1 LISFACVIVAGV
13 VYNSARIAL
22 SEHAIELASL
32 RILGFSQR
40 EVALLLLTEQAI
52 LVMLAIPFGMMIGY
66 GLAAIIA
73 VLLSQELFRI
83 PLVVSQ
89 QTFLSSALVMLLAA
103 AGSGWLVW
111 RRLQRQNLIE
121 VLKTRE

>member
-1 LISFACVIVAGV
+1 
-13 VYNSARIAL
+13 
-22 SEHAIELASL
+22 
-32 RILGFSQR
+32 
-40 EVALLLLTEQAI
+40 
-52 LVMLAIPFGMMIGY
+52 MLAIPFGTVIGY

>member
-1 LISFACVIVAGV
+1 
-13 VYNSARIAL
+13 
-22 SEHAIELASL
+22 
-32 RILGFSQR
+32 
-40 EVALLLLTEQAI
+40 
-52 LVMLAIPFGMMIGY
+52 MMIGY

-103 AGSGWLVW
+103 GSGWLVW

>member
-1 LISFACVIVAGV
+1 
-13 VYNSARIAL
+13 
-22 SEHAIELASL
+22 
-32 RILGFSQR
+32 
-40 EVALLLLTEQAI
+40 
-52 LVMLAIPFGMMIGY
+52 
-66 GLAAIIA
+66 
-73 VLLSQELFRI
+73 LSQELFRI

-89 QTFLSSALVMLLAA
+89 QTFLSSALVMLLAS

>member
-1 LISFACVIVAGV
+1 
-13 VYNSARIAL
+13 
-22 SEHAIELASL
+22 
-32 RILGFSQR
+32 
-40 EVALLLLTEQAI
+40 
-52 LVMLAIPFGMMIGY
+52 MIGY